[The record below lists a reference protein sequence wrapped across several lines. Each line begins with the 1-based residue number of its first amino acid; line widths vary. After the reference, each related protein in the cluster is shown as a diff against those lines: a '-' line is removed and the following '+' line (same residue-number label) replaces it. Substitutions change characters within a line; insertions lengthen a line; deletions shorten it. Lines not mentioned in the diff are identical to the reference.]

1 MKNRVLKFL
10 TLGAALCGLNAWAEE
25 YSAATQ
31 SEFVTVAE
39 KSVSGDTIIL
49 GTGDFAIGPVD
60 INGKTLTFKGQGAT
74 STKVYIGNGG
84 YDGNGGHGSSKTANM
99 TFIDLTLDDLASDSG
114 YLTGFT
120 EAGKLTFENVT
131 FNCGFSNWG
140 NKNKDVTFTRCTFNQ
155 TVAGKYCV
163 QELRCNS
170 TTENPIT
177 VLFDTCTFNHAV
189 ESRFINAY
197 KQNGAAATLNIVVKD
212 CTFNNN
218 GEKSSYAAVNCKDD
232 YSNGCNINLTFVGEN
247 KANGPMPDS
256 DTTSALYATQS
267 KGHVIVSYK
276 DALDSDSVVIFQN
289 SANTEDW
296 FDPNGYKPQSGDVEP
311 PAEEITYTRVDN
323 FFENETPPTAYVT
336 ELPEADVAA
345 ENMEC
350 GYSFKAWSDDDYAI
364 FRKCVWDSETMS
376 FDVSALTAA
385 EKARFD
391 EFVEAI
397 EPYAGCHADFVVK
410 FDRPVKADS
419 VMLKGNYGTY
429 GWLGFAMTRDMAA
442 NEELRLLNDGIEGL
456 QIRFSYA
463 MILTDVVEFLCG
475 AANLSAANFGT
486 TMTVELRL
494 YEPVTDGGMDEI
506 GNYDK
511 ETGRYMVIGTYSHTF
526 KKPMYRE
533 VRLSTTDSVLKD
545 ADDAAIAAPSA
556 AQSGILANVQG
567 AVGANTPSEDMT
579 GTGVIPA
586 AQAAVT
592 DAGDAAISGYVK
604 IRLDAVQVTTKADS
618 TAALK
623 SIAYDVQPMAIITRV
638 DGDGQ
643 TTVEEQEIPNEKI
656 TAPIT
661 FRLPVTADFVKGA
674 RIKHTDDADRFAQ
687 VEVEGGKRFV
697 TVSADHFSIFTLYPD
712 EVAEAAVGSSNIM
725 AIKRVPGGSAR
736 AEVVAPVPWKRLDD
750 VAQDMT
756 VDRLVATGRA
766 NGDEIAVWNE
776 ARRDYDVW
784 RWSETLGWE
793 VGQSTVSGVTA
804 PAAATTTLKQGT
816 AVWFK
821 RGTPAAAYSEI
832 GGYTPG
838 LVTSKPEAVAGKA
851 ANTLMINP
859 YFEAVD
865 LAKIENAGTGDQIQI
880 ISTKKVYVWK
890 GQWGWLKLVQKTTP
904 FGATVTRE
912 EFVPEASIPLAAGEG
927 FWYISRGGTPT
938 VDWKAIKAN

>member
-10 TLGAALCGLNAWAEE
+10 TLGAALCGMSAWAAGTLVPESTIDAGGTISLGE
-25 YSAATQ
+25 G
-31 SEFVTVAE
+31 EFTTYVTTYA
-39 KSVSGDTIIL
+39 K
-49 GTGDFAIGPVD
+49 
-60 INGKTLTFKGQGAT
+60 GKTLVFEGAGADKT
-74 STKVYIGNGG
+74 IWWYGKASGPSAAAGSDGG
-84 YDGNGGHGSSKTANM
+84 GCSDYSLEGSNVKFVN
-99 TFIDLTLDDLASDSG
+99 LTLQDNYTENNYYRGFVRPAS
-114 YLTGFT
+114 
-120 EAGKLTFENVT
+120 LTFENCT
-131 FNCGFSNWG
+131 I
-140 NKNKDVTFTRCTFNQ
+140 KNMMGYLGVGDVHFKNCTFD
-155 TVAGKYCV
+155 VD
-163 QELRCNS
+163 S
-170 TTENPIT
+170 TCEY
-177 VLFDTCTFNHAV
+177 AV
-189 ESRFINAY
+189 KTYSGQDFYFE
-197 KQNGAAATLNIVVKD
+197 D
-212 CTFNNN
+212 CTFKGNNKGFIQAYMQDGTSTRHTVVIKDCVFESGSPKN
-218 GEKSSYAAVNCKDD
+218 PPSKTAVYFYDQAADEGARWDIHLIGNNTNSDGVVPTDKD
-232 YSNGCNINLTFVGEN
+232 VGEWLWGSMKYQSVAQAKVYQDLDDGYAQVWN
-247 KANGPMPDS
+247 ENAKVKVAAEYPEGYAPEAP
-256 DTTSALYATQS
+256 AL
-267 KGHVIVSYK
+267 
-276 DALDSDSVVIFQN
+276 
-289 SANTEDW
+289 
-296 FDPNGYKPQSGDVEP
+296 
-311 PAEEITYTRVDN
+311 TYTEV
-323 FFENETPPTAYVT
+323 ENLVEGGTKPVAYVT
-336 ELPEADVAA
+336 QLPEAEAQADGL
-345 ENMEC
+345 EC
-350 GYSFKAWSDDDYAI
+350 EYVFQAWSESDRVIFDKAYNASTKEFDDSQLSD
-364 FRKCVWDSETMS
+364 T
-376 FDVSALTAA
+376 
-385 EKARFD
+385 EKARFVTLID
-391 EFVEAI
+391 QLT
-397 EPYAGCHADFVVK
+397 PYVGCHADFVVK
-410 FDRPVKADS
+410 FDRPVKAGT
-419 VMLKGNYGTY
+419 VALAGEYGTW
-429 GWLGFAMTRDMAA
+429 GMLSFQLGRDMAA
-442 NEELRLLNDGIEGL
+442 GEELRLLNDGAEGL
-456 QIRFSYA
+456 QIRFSYG
-463 MILTDVVEFLCG
+463 MILTGVVDFYCG
-475 AANLSAANFGT
+475 AVNYSALNGGT
-486 TMTVELRL
+486 KMTVELRL
-494 YEPVTDGGMDEI
+494 YEPVEDLGMAEI
-506 GNYDK
+506 PNGAAEK
-511 ETGRYMVIGTYSHTF
+511 GPYMVISSYEHTF
-526 KKPMYRE
+526 ASAEYRE
-533 VRLSTTDSVLKD
+533 VRLSTVD
-545 ADDAAIAAPSA
+545 AGLTGADGAAIASPTT
-556 AQSGILANVQG
+556 AQTAVLTSVKGT
-567 AVGANTPSEDMT
+567 VGANTPAQDMVN
-579 GTGVIPA
+579 TGVIPA
-586 AQAAVT
+586 AQAANASLEDAVVT
-592 DAGDAAISGYVK
+592 GYVK
-604 IRLDAVQVTTKADS
+604 ICLETVQVAANADGSVAQKA
-618 TAALK
+618 
-623 SIAYDVQPMAIITRV
+623 IAYDVTPMAIITRV
-638 DGDGQ
+638 EGGE
-643 TTVEEQEIPNEKI
+643 TTVTEQEIPNDKI

-661 FRLPVTADFVKGA
+661 FRLPVTAEFVKGA